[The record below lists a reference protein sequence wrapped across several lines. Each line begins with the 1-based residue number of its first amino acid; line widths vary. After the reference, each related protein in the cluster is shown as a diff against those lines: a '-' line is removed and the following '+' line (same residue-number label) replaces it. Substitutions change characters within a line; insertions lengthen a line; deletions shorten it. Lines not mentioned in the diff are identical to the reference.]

1 MINQNPI
8 LKEILI
14 KMRVEENIKNILDFN
29 CNSISILN
37 FSQNIYFLL
46 TYMQEI
52 INFEIEIIRNVLF
65 HISQGIKEMNHIY
78 ECNGIKLK
86 RL

>member
-14 KMRVEENIKNILDFN
+14 KLRVEENIKNILDFN

-65 HISQGIKEMNHIY
+65 HISQGIK
-78 ECNGIKLK
+78 
-86 RL
+86 